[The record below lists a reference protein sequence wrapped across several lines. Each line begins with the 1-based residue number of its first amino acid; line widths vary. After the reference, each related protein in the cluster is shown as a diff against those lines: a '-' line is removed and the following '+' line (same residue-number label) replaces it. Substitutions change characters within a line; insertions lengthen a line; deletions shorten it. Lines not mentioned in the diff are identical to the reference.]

1 MHQRKS
7 KKVLVYFFLFVII
20 SSINNVSLSNVN
32 FNKVQN
38 INVSGLSK
46 DENELLLNQIKKLNL
61 ENIFFINVS
70 KINSLISSNSLVES
84 YEVFKKYP
92 STINF
97 KIKKTIF
104 LARVNNNGKTF
115 LIGSNGK
122 YSLSETEN
130 NHLPYIFGKPD
141 VKEFLK
147 FKKII
152 DQSKLQY
159 EQIEKL
165 FFFPS
170 KRWDIKL
177 KNNVLLKLSNKNV
190 EETLNNV
197 TQFLQNYNVD
207 KFTIIDVR
215 ISNQIILNE

>member
-7 KKVLVYFFLFVII
+7 KKVLFYFFLFVII

-61 ENIFFINVS
+61 ENIFFIDVS

-152 DQSKLQY
+152 DQSKLRY
-159 EQIEKL
+159 EQIENL

-170 KRWDIKL
+170 KRWDVKL